1 MKPVHLSRHAR
12 HRIRLDEIPVQ
23 QIADILATSE
33 LREPSIEG
41 RVNAT
46 KAIAGRRVRVT
57 YIEEEQGYVIITVTP
72 LDDP

>member
-1 MKPVHLSRHAR
+1 M
-12 HRIRLDEIPVQ
+12 RLYDIPVQ
-23 QIADILATSE
+23 QIADILATPA

-57 YIEEEQGYVIITVTP
+57 YLEEDQEYVVITVTP

>member
-1 MKPVHLSRHAR
+1 M
-12 HRIRLDEIPVQ
+12 RLYEISAQ
-23 QIADILATSE
+23 QVADIITTPD
-33 LREPSIEG
+33 LRELSAKG

-46 KAIAGRRVRVT
+46 KALAGRRVRVT